1 MKDQLVRQNVVDF
14 DRLAG
19 DPADNYEEDLFIRDL
34 VQGLR
39 KRWKPAA
46 IAFGSVFSV
55 LFLTTVLQT
64 PLYESETLILLDK
77 KQQNT
82 SILPDEGVAALYDS
96 DDLSTEIEI
105 LRSYS
110 LVRSAMESQPKV
122 FAGLTIEDVR
132 ENLLIR
138 QAGDADVLIIS
149 YVNESPEK
157 AKAILE
163 ALGSTY
169 VNYSLNRQR
178 SLAKSGVDFV
188 DEQLPEAQKEL
199 QNVTQAVRDFRQ
211 KHGMVNPDVYAAK
224 LSEQKQELEQLVKDA
239 QTTLNAKEREYK
251 QLQTQL
257 GKVQQDPDQALAYAV
272 LSEDATYQ
280 NLANQLSN
288 IEAEYALKSTKFNDN
303 HPVILDLRDRK
314 EAIKK
319 LVEARAKENLGENTA
334 NIDIKKASP
343 VLEREGIKQNLT
355 SQLIQA
361 ETAIVSWQAQI
372 EGIKR
377 AQAEVLSN
385 FRQLPQL
392 QQTFSELQRQLK
404 VKSQTVDFLLQKQ
417 QELEISE
424 AQEIAPWEIIE
435 PPLLPEDPISPNRI
449 RNTIL
454 AFVAGCISGVATA
467 MLMQRLDPKVKQVE
481 EIRRLTDLPML
492 GAIPTISQP
501 EVKLIGISSDKKLSP
516 SYNYSAF
523 TESLRSV
530 AMNLRYLGSNS
541 GKIKSLSVTSA
552 NAAEGKSTFTYNLAL
567 VLADLGLRVLIVD
580 ADLRKPRLHKL
591 AGVDNTQGLSTA
603 IATEGRWLDLVL
615 PLETEN
621 VHILTSGPKFP
632 NPVAMLNSPK
642 MKEMIAEWEQFYDY
656 VLIDTPPASLMADAQ
671 IVANQVDS
679 LIFVSGINKGNRGG
693 IRRALEQL
701 RGTNAN
707 IIGFVANFID
717 KGDNYYSYSYS
728 DYYQSYGDSDSDPG
742 NSSDRKQNRLLKS
755 WRRN

>member
-1 MKDQLVRQNVVDF
+1 MKDSQLVRQNVVDF
-14 DRLAG
+14 KRLAAE
-19 DPADNYEEDLFIRDL
+19 PADNDEDLFLREL
-34 VQGLR
+34 LQTLR

-46 IAFGSVFSV
+46 IAFGSVFGV
-55 LFLTTVLQT
+55 LFLGTMLQT
-64 PLYESETLILLDK
+64 PLYESETLILLDE

-82 SILPDEGVAALYDS
+82 SILPDEGIAAQLYDS

-110 LVRSAMESQPKV
+110 LVRSAMDSQPSV
-122 FAGLTIEDVR
+122 FKGLTLEDVR
-132 ENLLIR
+132 ENLAIR

-149 YVNESPEK
+149 YIDEDPEK
-157 AKAILE
+157 ARGILE

-178 SLAKSGVDFV
+178 SLATNGVNFI
-188 DEQLPEAQKEL
+188 DEQLPEAREEL
-199 QNVTQAVRDFRQ
+199 QNVTQAVRNFRQ
-211 KHGMVNPDVYAAK
+211 EYGMVNPDAYATK
-224 LSEQKQELEQLVKDA
+224 LSEQKQELEQLAKEA

-251 QLQTQL
+251 QLQSQL

-288 IEAEYALKSTKFNDN
+288 IEAEYALKSTKFNEN
-303 HPVILDLRDRK
+303 HPVILDLKDRK

-343 VLEREGIKQNLT
+343 VPEREGIKQNLT

-377 AQAEVLSN
+377 AREEVLEN
-385 FRQLPQL
+385 FRELPQL

-454 AFVAGCISGVATA
+454 ALVAGCISGIGTA
-467 MLMQRLDPKVKQVE
+467 MLMQRVDPKVKQVE
-481 EIRRLTDLPML
+481 EIRRITELPML
-492 GAIPTISQP
+492 GAIPKISEP
-501 EVKLIGISSDKKLSP
+501 EVKLVEADSGKNLAP
-516 SYNYSAF
+516 SYSYSAF

-530 AMNLRYLGSNS
+530 AMNLRYLGSGS

-552 NAAEGKSTFTYNLAL
+552 NAAEGKSTFTYNLGL

-580 ADLRKPRLHKL
+580 ADLRKPKLHKL
-591 AGVDNTQGLSTA
+591 AGVSNTKGLTTA
-603 IATEGRWLDLVL
+603 IAAENGWLDSIFLGK
-615 PLETEN
+615 TEN
-621 VHILTSGPKFP
+621 LHILTSGPKFP
-632 NPVAMLNSPK
+632 NPVAMLDSPR
-642 MKEMIAEWEQFYDY
+642 MKEMIAEWEDFYDY

-671 IVANQVDS
+671 IVASQVDS
-679 LIFVSGINKGNRGG
+679 LIFVSGINKANRDG

-701 RGTNAN
+701 KGTNAN

-717 KGDNYYSYSYS
+717 KGHKYYYSYS

-742 NSSDRKQNRLLKS
+742 NSNDRRENRLLKS
-755 WRRN
+755 WRR